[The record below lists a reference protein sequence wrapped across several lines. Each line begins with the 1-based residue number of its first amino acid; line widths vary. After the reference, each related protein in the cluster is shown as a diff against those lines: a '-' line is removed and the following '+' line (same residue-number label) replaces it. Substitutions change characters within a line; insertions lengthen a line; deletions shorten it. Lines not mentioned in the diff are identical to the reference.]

1 MDIFAEELDGVLNGR
16 IPFTFHYQPVVD
28 LQRGIAA
35 GYESLVRFGGRLNWS
50 PDRWF
55 SAADNLGRK
64 LELEML
70 VASSVLAARPILP
83 QNCFLAVNASP
94 ALLLSEQWDELLI
107 QTPAL
112 DGVVVEITEQDPI
125 TDYVAIQRKM
135 SSIRAKGG
143 MVAVDDVGSGYASL
157 KHVMEVRPDF
167 LKLDRGFIGGCHLD
181 PARKALIEMIGTIA
195 GRLDAWII
203 AEGVETRP
211 ELEQLIALDV
221 SLAQGYHLGRPAPRM
236 EPVSEHV
243 QHAITTLS
251 DVRKGVGII
260 NCALERCS
268 VHRSR
273 EDAHKHL
280 DEFTNDSLAVVID
293 KWSGPLVLVERH
305 PLLGIRALSSFL
317 KVQIDSDLNEILH
330 RALTRQGQLRFDPM
344 AVINER
350 GGFEGVARMDR
361 LMFEA
366 LPKSAL
372 EKRPVARERVAG
384 IPLAD
389 IQDGAAD

>member
-1 MDIFAEELDGVLNGR
+1 MDIFAEELDGVLNGT

-28 LQRGIAA
+28 LQRGVAA

-55 SAADNLGRK
+55 SAADQLGRK

-94 ALLLSEQWDELLI
+94 ALLLSEQWDELLHRSSSL
-107 QTPAL
+107 A
-112 DGVVVEITEQDPI
+112 GVVVEITEQDPI
-125 TDYVAIQRKM
+125 TDYVAIQKKM

-195 GRLDAWII
+195 RRLDAWII

-211 ELEQLIALDV
+211 ELEQLIVLDV

-236 EPVSEHV
+236 EPVSEHI
-243 QHAITTLS
+243 QHAITKL
-251 DVRKGVGII
+251 VEARKGAGTI
-260 NCALERCS
+260 NCAMERCPI
-268 VHRSR
+268 HQSR
-273 EDAHKHL
+273 EHARQHL
-280 DEFTNDSLAVVID
+280 DQFPADFLVMAVD
-293 KWSGPLVLVERH
+293 MWSRPQVLFERH
-305 PLLGIRALSSFL
+305 PLLGVRSLSSLL
-317 KVQIDSDLNEILH
+317 KVQIDSGLGDVLH
-330 RALTRQGQLRFDPM
+330 RALARQEQFRFDPI

-350 GGFEGVARMDR
+350 GEFQGVVRMDR
-361 LMFEA
+361 LLMEA
-366 LPKSAL
+366 LPESVL
-372 EKRPVARERVAG
+372 EKRPVGRERVAN